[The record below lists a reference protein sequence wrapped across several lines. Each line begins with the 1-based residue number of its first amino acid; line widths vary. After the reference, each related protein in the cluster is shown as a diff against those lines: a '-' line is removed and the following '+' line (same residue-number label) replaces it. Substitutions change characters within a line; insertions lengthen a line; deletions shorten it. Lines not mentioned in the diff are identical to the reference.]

1 MRYGHCCC
9 GQVLC
14 VQVIDGQE
22 SSGHMSC
29 GQKVYKDKLW
39 MFQFMTLMCND
50 MWLISWIGG
59 E

>member
-50 MWLISWIGG
+50 M
-59 E
+59 